1 MSRNKLL
8 DDFMATFPHEGLTF
22 DDVSLV
28 TQYADFLPSEA
39 EVASPLTDRIM
50 LNIPFVSAAMDT
62 VTEARMA
69 IALAM
74 LGGIGVIHK
83 NLAPEQQAE
92 MVTDVKIHL
101 NGLID
106 NPVTFRAGDT
116 LKHVEATR
124 KAKGYSFSGF
134 PILDEHD
141 CVVGILTT
149 RDIRFAK
156 NTNAKIA
163 ALMTRKLVT
172 APPSTTLKQAYD
184 LMMKHRIG
192 KLPLLDAKGRLA
204 GLYSFTDVRTLI
216 QNVEPMYNRDAKYR
230 LRVAA
235 AIGPGDQQRVEVL
248 AAHEVDVVVVDTAHG
263 HSKGVIEM
271 TKWVK
276 KHYPTL
282 DVIAGNLG
290 TGEAAVAL
298 RDAGANAVKVGI
310 GPGSICTTRVVAG
323 VGIPQISA
331 IYACVKAL
339 EGSIP
344 VIADGGIRFSGDVAK
359 ALAAGASAV
368 MMGGVLAGTEESPG
382 EKIIYQGRQYVSY
395 RGMGSLGAM
404 QDGLGSRERYGQ
416 GDVRADDLVPQ
427 GIEGIVPYSG
437 TVKQVLTQFIG
448 GVKASMGYCGCRTL
462 KDLQERARFVRVSA
476 AGQTEAHPH
485 DIKITKEAPNY
496 RL

>member
-1 MSRNKLL
+1 MSRNKYL
-8 DDFMATFPHEGLTF
+8 DEFMATFPFEGLTF

-28 TQYADFLPSEA
+28 TQYSDFLPPEA
-39 EVASPLTDRIM
+39 DVASSLTDRIT

-83 NLAPEQQAE
+83 NLSAEKQAE
-92 MVTDVKIHL
+92 MVSDVKSHL

-106 NPVTFRAGDT
+106 DPVTFRVTDT
-116 LKHVEATR
+116 LKTVEATR
-124 KAKGYSFSGF
+124 KAKGYSFNGF
-134 PILDEHD
+134 PILDENN

-149 RDIRFAK
+149 RDIKFAK
-156 NTNAKIA
+156 NPNAKISD
-163 ALMTRKLVT
+163 LMTKQVIS
-172 APPSTTLKQAYD
+172 APPTTTFKQAYD

-192 KLPLLDAKGRLA
+192 KLPLLDANGQLV

-216 QNVEPMYNRDAKYR
+216 QNVEPMYNRDGKYR

-235 AIGPGDQQRVEVL
+235 AIGPGDHKRVEVL

-263 HSKGVIEM
+263 HSKGVLEM

-276 KHYPTL
+276 KHFPAL
-282 DVIAGNLG
+282 DVIAGNIG
-290 TGEAAVAL
+290 TGEGAVAL
-298 RDAGANAVKVGI
+298 RDAGANGVKVGI

-331 IYACVKAL
+331 IYASAKAL

-359 ALAAGASAV
+359 ALAAGASVV
-368 MMGGVLAGTEESPG
+368 MMGGVMAGTDESPG

-404 QDGLGSRERYGQ
+404 QAGAGSRERYGQ
-416 GDVRADDLVPQ
+416 SDVRNEELVPQ
-427 GIEGIVPYSG
+427 GIEGMVPYSG

-448 GVKASMGYCGCRTL
+448 GLRASMGYCGCRSL
-462 KDLQERARFVRVSA
+462 KELRERARFVRVSS
-476 AGQTEAHPH
+476 AGQVEAHPH
-485 DIKITKEAPNY
+485 DIKITKESPNY